1 MDRRDLPGI
10 QARERQAAGAAI
22 ETRLALLTALQEI
35 AKGFLAATTNA
46 ERAAFV
52 LAMQHAEAALSALE

>member
-1 MDRRDLPGI
+1 MKT
-10 QARERQAAGAAI
+10 AI
-22 ETRLALLTALQEI
+22 DTRLALLTALQEI

-52 LAMQHAEAALSALE
+52 LAMQHAEAALSVLE

>member
-1 MDRRDLPGI
+1 MKT
-10 QARERQAAGAAI
+10 AI
-22 ETRLALLTALQEI
+22 ETRIALLNALQEI

-52 LAMQHAEAALSALE
+52 LALSHAEAALTALE

>member
-1 MDRRDLPGI
+1 MKTATE
-10 QARERQAAGAAI
+10 ARI
-22 ETRLALLTALQEI
+22 ALLTAMQEI

-52 LAMQHAEAALSALE
+52 LAMTHAEAALTALE